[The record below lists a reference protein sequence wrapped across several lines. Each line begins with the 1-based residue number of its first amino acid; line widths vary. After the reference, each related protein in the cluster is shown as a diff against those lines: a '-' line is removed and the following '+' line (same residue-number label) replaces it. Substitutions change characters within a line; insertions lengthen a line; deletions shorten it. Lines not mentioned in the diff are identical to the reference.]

1 MSTNPNNF
9 GSFSGNLASAP
20 AVFPNQDGSHTVKM
34 TVMTTNDYLGADGK
48 RGSSALS
55 LDCYVP
61 ANKSIKQFASLTKGS
76 PVHGMFTVRTNSYQ
90 RSTLKELGEF
100 TGQDGQTYVAARRV
114 TETVYESVNQ
124 LDRASLRYD
133 ENKAAAEARKAR
145 VDLNSAQKNGYS
157 GAPTDQR
164 QFQAPA
170 QQNQPVQHNQVA
182 SFGTQPTQRVQQA
195 QQMPQQGQAQGQ
207 VAHFGTQP
215 TQQVQQAQPAQQ
227 QSMAAF
233 AESAMSNTGGYAF
246 DTNDEPPF

>member
-145 VDLNSAQKNGYS
+145 VDLDSAQKNGYS

-164 QFQAPA
+164 QFQAPV

-215 TQQVQQAQPAQQ
+215 SQQVQQAQPVQQ

-233 AESAMSNTGGYAF
+233 AESAMSNTGDYAF

>member
-34 TVMTTNDYLGADGK
+34 TVMTTNEYLNADGK

-145 VDLNSAQKNGYS
+145 VDLNSAQHNGYS
-157 GAPTDQR
+157 GAPADQR
-164 QFQAPA
+164 QFQAQPQQPQQA
-170 QQNQPVQHNQVA
+170 QQTQQTQQTQSSQPVQHNQVA
-182 SFGTQPTQRVQQA
+182 SFGS
-195 QQMPQQGQAQGQ
+195 GQ
-207 VAHFGTQP
+207 T
-215 TQQVQQAQPAQQ
+215 QQAQPSQQEQQVAQQ
-227 QSMAAF
+227 QSMASF
-233 AESAMSNTGGYAF
+233 AETAMSSTGAYAF
-246 DTNDEPPF
+246 DSNDEPPF

>member
-34 TVMTTNDYLGADGK
+34 TVMTTNEYLNADGK

-145 VDLNSAQKNGYS
+145 VDLNSAQHNGYS
-157 GAPTDQR
+157 GAPADQR
-164 QFQAPA
+164 QFQAQA
-170 QQNQPVQHNQVA
+170 QPQQAQSSQPVQHNQVA
-182 SFGTQPTQRVQQA
+182 SFGSGQP
-195 QQMPQQGQAQGQ
+195 
-207 VAHFGTQP
+207 
-215 TQQVQQAQPAQQ
+215 QQAQPSQQEQQVAQQ
-227 QSMAAF
+227 ESMASF
-233 AESAMSNTGGYAF
+233 AETAMSSTGAYAF
-246 DTNDEPPF
+246 DSNDEPPF